1 MKWIKDESFLRGK
14 IPMTKFN
21 IRILTI
27 AYLEINE
34 GDRLLD
40 IGSGTGSISIEASL
54 QGAKVWAVE
63 REEEGVELIHQNND
77 KFNTGIDIIH
87 GNAPD
92 NLPDIIFNKCFV
104 GGSRGKLA
112 EIFEYLD
119 THLQKEGIL
128 CANFITIK
136 NLNEFTNLLNEYK
149 YKDIETQLVQV
160 SQTDRIG
167 LLKGQNPIFI
177 IKGVKTDD

>member
-27 AYLEINE
+27 AYLEVNE

-77 KFNTGIDIIH
+77 KFNTDIDIIH

-92 NLPDIIFNKCFV
+92 DLPDTIFNKCFV
-104 GGSRGKLA
+104 GGSRGKLV

-119 THLQKEGIL
+119 THLEKGGIL
-128 CANFITIK
+128 CANFIVIK
-136 NLNEFTNLLNEYK
+136 NLNEFTNLLNKHK
-149 YKDIETQLVQV
+149 YKEIETQLVQV

-177 IKGVKTDD
+177 IKGVKTYD